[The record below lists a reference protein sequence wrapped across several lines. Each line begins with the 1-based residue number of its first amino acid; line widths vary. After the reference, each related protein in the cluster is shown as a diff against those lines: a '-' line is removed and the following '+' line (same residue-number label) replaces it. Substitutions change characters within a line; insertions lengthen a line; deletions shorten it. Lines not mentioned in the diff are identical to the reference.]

1 MEHIVQFGITIDD
14 DAIRKNIEKNAMDA
28 VVKAF
33 VGEMKSN
40 LPKSYGGRVDWNR
53 VAWDCIDEFIEQNK
67 AEIMDIAAE
76 KLVEKVKRTKAWR
89 EKYGEAFGGGR
100 MTYAFCD
107 ASDCINHDGDGCTL
121 DIIDLSYVDMV
132 DLSRDDPEWEPFIAA
147 LVSCRDYE
155 REDDA

>member
-40 LPKSYGGRVDWNR
+40 LPKSYGRVDWNR
-53 VAWDCIDEFIEQNK
+53 VAWDCIDRFIDQHK
-67 AEIMDIAAE
+67 GEIMDIAAD

-89 EKYGEAFGGGR
+89 EKYGEALEV
-100 MTYAFCD
+100 D
-107 ASDCINHDGDGCTL
+107 A
-121 DIIDLSYVDMV
+121 
-132 DLSRDDPEWEPFIAA
+132 
-147 LVSCRDYE
+147 
-155 REDDA
+155 